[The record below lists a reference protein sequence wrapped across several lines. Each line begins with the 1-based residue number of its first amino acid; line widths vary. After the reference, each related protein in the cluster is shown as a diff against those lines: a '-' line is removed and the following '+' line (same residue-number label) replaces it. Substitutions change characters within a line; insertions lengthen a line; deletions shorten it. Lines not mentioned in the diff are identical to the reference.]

1 MIPDVMQAVEIS
13 VHGGPEVLK
22 PVHRPVPVAGHGQI
36 LIRVA
41 WAGVNRPD
49 LFQRAGSYAPPPG
62 ASDLLGLECSGIVA
76 ATGPGVTRWKPGDR
90 VCALLPGGGYA
101 EYATCAADHALPV
114 PYSLDLRAAAALP
127 ETAFTV
133 WSNVVMRGGLGA
145 GERFLVHG
153 GSSGIGTMAI
163 QVANALGARV
173 WATAGSPEKC
183 AACAELG
190 AQPINYRDED
200 FVTVLRKAGGADL
213 ILDMVGGDYI
223 ARNLSSLADD
233 GRLVMIAF
241 LTGPRAEINFA
252 QIMSRRLT
260 VTGSTLRPQS
270 ERAKARIA
278 QDLVRHLWPLIE
290 AGAVRPQ
297 IDSTYLLHEAVDAHR
312 HMESSSHVGKILLQV
327 LPET

>member
-114 PYSLDLRAAAALP
+114 PYGLDLRAAAALP

-200 FVTVLRKAGGADL
+200 FVERMRAEGGADV
-213 ILDMVGGDYI
+213 ILDIMGAKY
-223 ARNLSSLADD
+223 LSANVASLSRG
-233 GRLVMIAF
+233 GRLVVIGLQGGVKGELNLNTLLGKNAVVTATSLRF
-241 LTGPRAEINFA
+241 RPAE
-252 QIMSRRLT
+252 Q
-260 VTGSTLRPQS
+260 
-270 ERAKARIA
+270 KAAIVAR
-278 QDLVRHLWPLIE
+278 VVEEVWPLVSSGAIRL
-290 AGAVRPQ
+290 AGERRFGLDDVRAA
-297 IDSTYLLHEAVDAHR
+297 HEHL
-312 HMESSSHVGKILLQV
+312 ESGANVGKVIL
-327 LPET
+327 TM

>member
-1 MIPDVMQAVEIS
+1 MQAVEIS

-62 ASDLLGLECSGIVA
+62 ASDLPGLECSGIVA

-114 PYSLDLRAAAALP
+114 PYGLDLRAAAALP

-278 QDLVRHLWPLIE
+278 QELVRHLWPLIE

-297 IDSTYLLHEAVDAHR
+297 IDST
-312 HMESSSHVGKILLQV
+312 
-327 LPET
+327 